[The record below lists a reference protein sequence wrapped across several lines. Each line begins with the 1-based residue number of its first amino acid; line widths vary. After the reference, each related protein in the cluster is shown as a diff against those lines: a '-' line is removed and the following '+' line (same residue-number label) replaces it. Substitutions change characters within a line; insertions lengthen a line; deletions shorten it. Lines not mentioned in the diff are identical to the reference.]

1 MPTVSVADLPDSID
15 WRLRGYVTEV
25 KDQVRIENC
34 IHVLI
39 KVLHT
44 HNTYTYRR
52 RWLLSACACKIE
64 QQGNMR
70 LIKKNMRLT
79 ASVRLIDRA

>member
-1 MPTVSVADLPDSID
+1 MYNSYLYKFHCEIESHRRKLFVPTVSVADLPDSID

-39 KVLHT
+39 KALHT
-44 HNTYTYRR
+44 HNTYTYIVKR
-52 RWLLSACACKIE
+52 
-64 QQGNMR
+64 MR
-70 LIKKNMRLT
+70 L
-79 ASVRLIDRA
+79 